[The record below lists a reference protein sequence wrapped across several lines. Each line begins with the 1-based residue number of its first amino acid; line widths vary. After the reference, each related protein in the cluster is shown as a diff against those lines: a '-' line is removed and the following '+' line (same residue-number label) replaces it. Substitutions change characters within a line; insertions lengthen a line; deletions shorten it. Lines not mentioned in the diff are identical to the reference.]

1 MSKSV
6 LLARLICC
14 LAVCFTALSVPALAD
29 EGHDHHDMM
38 ESKLGTVHFP
48 ISCNAEAQ
56 KTFEKGVALL
66 HSFWYE
72 EAEKTFNEAAKED
85 PKCAMAHWGVAMSLW
100 HQLWDWPND
109 ATLKRGAGEL
119 KTAEGL
125 KPKTER
131 ERDYIG
137 AAMAFYTHSGKGSVK
152 AEDDHEARAR
162 AYSAAM
168 EKVYRR
174 YGMDGSAQ
182 GHSAPDHEA
191 AAFYALS
198 LLASEPENDTTFAN
212 RKKAGA
218 ILEKLFEIEPDHPG
232 IAHYLIHTYDKPQL
246 AQLGLPAARRY
257 AAIAPSSPHA
267 LHMPSHIF
275 ERVGDWQD
283 DITSNLASIA
293 ATRKTAA
300 MHMGGEAHQFH
311 AMDFLIYA
319 YLQSGREDEAAKWIE
334 EVKTMP
340 SMKMGDTDMHAF
352 AMAKF
357 PAMYALEMHRW
368 ADAAKLEIV
377 AESGKGDKAYTYWAR
392 AIGAVRSGDVA
403 SAKKDVAEL
412 DSIRKDQLARNK
424 KYSAESTEMVEN
436 EASAWVMHAE
446 GHDDEAVALM
456 RKVADH
462 EDAVGEEQTSIP
474 AREMLADILLE
485 MHKPELALVE
495 YRGDLKFNPKRFNG
509 LYGAAQAAEMAGKAS
524 DASEYYALL
533 VKSCEGGHSDRP
545 ELAKARSVVVTK
557 E

>member
-1 MSKSV
+1 
-6 LLARLICC
+6 
-14 LAVCFTALSVPALAD
+14 
-29 EGHDHHDMM
+29 MM
-38 ESKLGTVHFP
+38 ESQLGTVHFP
-48 ISCNAEAQ
+48 VSCTPEAQ

-72 EAEKTFNEAAKED
+72 EAEKTFAEASKED

-100 HQLWDWPND
+100 HQLWDWPKD
-109 ATLKRGAGEL
+109 DTLARGAAEL
-119 KTAEGL
+119 KTAKKL
-125 KPKTER
+125 KARTER
-131 ERDYIG
+131 ERDYI
-137 AAMAFYTHSGKGSVK
+137 AAAQAFYTHNGKMGKAK

-162 AYSAAM
+162 AYSEAM
-168 EKVYRR
+168 EKVYTR
-174 YGMDGSAQ
+174 YSD
-182 GHSAPDHEA
+182 DHEA

-198 LLASEPENDTTFAN
+198 LLASEPDNDTTFAN

-257 AAIAPSSPHA
+257 AAIAPTSPHA

-300 MHMGGEAHQFH
+300 MHMGGESHQFH

-340 SMKMGDTDMHAF
+340 SMKMGDMDMRAF
-352 AMAKF
+352 AAAKF
-357 PAMYALEMHRW
+357 PAMYALELRRW
-368 ADAAKLEIV
+368 PDAAKLEV
-377 AESGKGDKAYTYWAR
+377 AADSSAGDKVYTYWAR
-392 AIGAVRSGDVA
+392 AIGAARSGDLA
-403 SAKKDVAEL
+403 GAKKDVAEIET
-412 DSIRKDQLARNK
+412 IRKDQVARNK
-424 KYSAESTEMVEN
+424 KYAAESTEMAEN

-446 GHDDEAVALM
+446 GRDEEATGLL

-462 EDAVGEEQTSIP
+462 EDSVGEEQTSIP

-485 MHKPELALVE
+485 MHRPELALVE
-495 YRGDLKFNPKRFNG
+495 YQGDLKFNPKRFNG
-509 LYGAAQAAEMAGKAS
+509 LYGAAQAAEMAGKAPE
-524 DASEYYALL
+524 AGEYYALL
-533 VKSCEGGHSDRP
+533 VKSCAGGVSGRA
-545 ELAKARSVVVTK
+545 ELIKARSAVMAVK
-557 E
+557 